1 MVKSAS
7 NKKGTAKVTAKGTSS
22 KVSKAPKIIK
32 GDNSAKK
39 QVKVS
44 AKGSEKKLSD
54 KVKNSK
60 VIQNSTEVAEAQ
72 VKKEKKSA
80 DETTAKLVIGES
92 PDVKVTPE
100 LSVEFNPEWEV
111 DGVLMKG
118 LNIAGFQVRDA
129 SGQKKNLSLKNFN
142 SLVERGKIRSN
153 IDFNKAIEKLEY
165 DGNVFY
171 KNIDYVSLDV
181 FNLKT
186 DNNIHTLK
194 TVKGL
199 YIGKE
204 DSILLL

>member
-1 MVKSAS
+1 MAKSAG
-7 NKKGTAKVTAKGTSS
+7 NKKGTAKVTANSTSS
-22 KVSKAPKIIK
+22 KVSKAPKIVK
-32 GDNSAKK
+32 VDNSAKK
-39 QVKVS
+39 QVKVP
-44 AKGSEKKLSD
+44 AKGSEKKQSA
-54 KVKNSK
+54 KVKDSK
-60 VIQNSTEVAEAQ
+60 VRQNSTEVAEAQ

-80 DETTAKLVIGES
+80 DETTAKLAIGES
-92 PDVKVTPE
+92 PAVKVTPE
-100 LSVEFNPEWEV
+100 LSAEFNPEWEI

-129 SGQKKNLSLKNFN
+129 SGQKKNLSLKTFN

-171 KNIDYVSLDV
+171 KNLDYVSLDV

-186 DNNIHTLK
+186 ENNIHTLK

>member
-7 NKKGTAKVTAKGTSS
+7 NKKGTAKVTAKGTPS